1 MTRLALHN
9 LISEKT
15 RFAFSAAGIGFA
27 VFLITI
33 LLGLYRGWNDRVGG
47 FVEHVNGDAWVA
59 REGTTDFINAASILP
74 MSMGDDLRKDPGVE
88 AVGPMIVRPMTFQK
102 HGEKVDIHLIGYDV
116 ASGIGGP
123 RKVIEG
129 SSNPQGNEI
138 IIDEVLERVSDV
150 GIGDE
155 LTTGKTTL
163 KVVGIASGGNFIFTQ
178 AGFMSVEG
186 AQTML
191 EMNGLATFFLVQ
203 LKPGADVAA
212 WQSSTQDAQPGTVV
226 FRSEQFASATRHRI
240 LDNVIPIILLILG
253 LAFIV
258 GIAITSLTIYT
269 TTVERTR
276 EFGVMKA
283 IGFNNMD
290 LYKLVFW
297 QALITGGLGFV
308 FGALIT
314 LVLSQFI
321 DQIVAQ
327 FIVLVQPLD
336 ILLVLVATLIMA
348 VGAAIVPARRVG
360 GVDPAVVFRG

>member
-47 FVEHVNGDAWVA
+47 FVEHIHGDAWVA
-59 REGTTDFINAASILP
+59 RQGTTDFINAASILP
-74 MSMGDDLRKDPGVE
+74 ISMKDDLAKDSRVE
-88 AVGPMIVRPMTFQK
+88 TVGPMIVRPMTFHK
-102 HGEKVDIHLIGYDV
+102 GSEKVDVHLIGYDV

-123 RKVIEG
+123 IKVTKG
-129 SSNPQGNEI
+129 RDDPHDNEI
-138 IIDEVLERVSDV
+138 IIDEVLSRVSDV
-150 GIGDE
+150 HIGDQ
-155 LTTGKTTL
+155 LTTGTTTL
-163 KVVGIASGGNFIFTQ
+163 NVIGIATGGNFIFTQ
-178 AGFMSVEG
+178 AGFMSIES
-186 AQTML
+186 AQSML
-191 EMNGLATFFLVQ
+191 QMGGLTTFFLVK
-203 LKPGADVAA
+203 LKPGTDVAT
-212 WQSSTQDAQPGTVV
+212 WQTSAQDAAPGTTV
-226 FRSEQFASATRHRI
+226 FRSQEFASATRHRI
-240 LDNVIPIILLILG
+240 LDNVVPIILLILG

-314 LVLSQFI
+314 LVLSRFI

-336 ILLVLVATLIMA
+336 ILFVLLATLVMA
-348 VGAAIVPARRVG
+348 VGAAVVPARRVG
-360 GVDPAVVFRG
+360 AVDPAVVFRG